1 MLPDIPGA
9 CPPVLDADAL
19 ARASAIRDL
28 TDPCAG
34 PHAMQLVVGRIEAAL
49 RAAWGCDLLLAR
61 RDAAVSVADNYDRL
75 HYAAEAVT
83 REARYTRYISQAM
96 LLRTHTTAMIPSLL
110 RGLARMDMRDVLLVC
125 PGITYRRDTIDRLH
139 TGEPHQLDLWR
150 IRAGALGRDDLLDMI
165 ARVVD
170 AVLPGAT
177 LRTLETSHPY
187 TVGGLQIDVLVDDE
201 WVEIGECGV
210 ALPALLEESGLDP
223 ANYGGLAMGLGLD
236 RLVMLAKQIDDIRL
250 LRSVDPRV
258 AAQMLDLEPYRA
270 VSRQPP
276 VRRDLSI
283 AVAADTTA
291 EEIGDRVRASLG
303 DDVDA
308 LESIDILSETAY
320 ADMRVVARA
329 RIGMRAEHK
338 NVLLRLVI
346 RHATRTLTS
355 GEANRLRDR
364 VYAAVH
370 EGEVAQW
377 AGG

>member
-1 MLPDIPGA
+1 
-9 CPPVLDADAL
+9 
-19 ARASAIRDL
+19 
-28 TDPCAG
+28 
-34 PHAMQLVVGRIEAAL
+34 
-49 RAAWGCDLLLAR
+49 
-61 RDAAVSVADNYDRL
+61 
-75 HYAAEAVT
+75 
-83 REARYTRYISQAM
+83 
-96 LLRTHTTAMIPSLL
+96 
-110 RGLARMDMRDVLLVC
+110 
-125 PGITYRRDTIDRLH
+125 
-139 TGEPHQLDLWR
+139 
-150 IRAGALGRDDLLDMI
+150 MI

-177 LRTLETSHPY
+177 SRTLETSHPY
-187 TVGGLQIDVLVDDE
+187 TVGGLQIDVLVDNE
-201 WVEIGECGV
+201 WVEICECGV

-236 RLVMLAKQIDDIRL
+236 RFVMLAKHIDDIRL
-250 LRSVDPRV
+250 LRSADPRV
-258 AAQMLDLEPYRA
+258 AAQMLDLKPYRA

-283 AVAADTTA
+283 AVAADTIA
-291 EEIGDRVRASLG
+291 EDIGDRVRASLG

-308 LESIDILSETAY
+308 LESIDILSETPY
-320 ADMRVVARA
+320 AGMPAVARA

-346 RHATRTLTS
+346 RHATRALTS

-377 AGG
+377 AAG